1 MCTPVNR
8 CKYCINYGSPCPRGC
23 RGCTTSRTPGSRG
36 GGDPPPDF
44 DFSPRGSP
52 WSWGGTP
59 PPDYDTRGPA
69 PGSPNTGRG
78 RSRLIKLR
86 DKPPRGSTESYP
98 PRVFCLQQVSTEGT
112 DSGTRTPPELGSRS
126 RFPCDPTQHLAECF
140 LRGVLPKPVMCAIA
154 LPACPCRP

>member
-1 MCTPVNR
+1 MAVPVPGAAGGAPRRALLAPAGPGTPHP
-8 CKYCINYGSPCPRGC
+8 ILTSP
-23 RGCTTSRTPGSRG
+23 
-36 GGDPPPDF
+36 
-44 DFSPRGSP
+44 PRGSP
-52 WSWGGTP
+52 WSRGGTPP

-140 LRGVLPKPVMCAIA
+140 LRGVLPKPLMCAIA